1 MPSTRELLGLKGS
14 IRKFVSPV
22 SESYFSGDILRFHD
36 SSTSY
41 LTHEMNMIQGYATK
55 DPHTLAQGES
65 ILLYTTKTQKFG
77 INDYT
82 DASGYQE
89 FAPTI
94 GNGLLRLKAGTVFVK
109 VNGLNQTSKLP
120 EQTQTTNVDFYLD
133 STQTK
138 VRLRKLSSDAYGID
152 LGLNPHQRPDLIQ
165 INYQLERIP

>member
-1 MPSTRELLGLKGS
+1 MPGTRELLGLKGS

-22 SESYFSGDILRFHD
+22 SESHFSGDILRFHD
-36 SSTSY
+36 SSKNY

-65 ILLYTTKTQKFG
+65 VLLYTTKTQKFG
-77 INDYT
+77 IADYT

-94 GNGLLRLKAGTVFVK
+94 DNDFLRLKGGTVAVK
-109 VNGLNQTSKLP
+109 VNGVNQISKLP

-152 LGLNPHQRPDLIQ
+152 IGHNPHGTPDRIQ
-165 INYQLERIP
+165 INYQFERIP